1 MKTISSLLITAGAE
15 INALNNLNETPL
27 DKARKTEIKEW
38 LQSLGGKYNAK
49 KDQVEGGG
57 DDNKEQDID
66 GIGDNNKDDK
76 LSEIDKQYLHRIQ
89 LKREVVE
96 WLNMLS
102 FHEYIDN
109 FIQNGYDRFDA
120 IYKMEKEDLKDIGVK
135 MGHIKVILQAIE
147 TEKKRNEPGMNDNN
161 N

>member
-1 MKTISSLLITAGAE
+1 MRTTALKFLLC
-15 INALNNLNETPL
+15 LN
-27 DKARKTEIKEW
+27 RF
-38 LQSLGGKYNAK
+38 
-49 KDQVEGGG
+49 G
-57 DDNKEQDID
+57 DN
-66 GIGDNNKDDK
+66 NNKDDK
-76 LSEIDKQYLHRIQ
+76 LSEIVKQYLHRIQ